1 MINFFIYVI
10 SLFLG
15 SNAENNLKNGQEGI
29 TTTVEQAKP
38 DSFFHS

>member
-10 SLFLG
+10 SLFFG
-15 SNAENNLKNGQEGI
+15 SNAENDLKNGQEI